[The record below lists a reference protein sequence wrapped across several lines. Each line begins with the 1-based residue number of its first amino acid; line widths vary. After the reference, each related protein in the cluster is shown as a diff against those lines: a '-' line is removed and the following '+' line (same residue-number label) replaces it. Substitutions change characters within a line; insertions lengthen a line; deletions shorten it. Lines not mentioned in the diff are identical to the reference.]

1 MKAIK
6 KSRVDSVFD
15 IVNAALLAVLLLILL
30 YPLYFVLI
38 ASVSDPYAIAQG
50 EVALFPVGFTMEA
63 YQNIMKDSRIW
74 LGYRNTIFYTVGGT
88 ALSLLLTIPAAY
100 VLSKKDL
107 PGRGILTTYCLI
119 TMYFGGGLIPTYLI
133 VRDIGLLNRAITL
146 VVLGSASIYNL
157 IVTRSFFQSTL
168 PDALFESAL
177 IDGASE
183 FRMFVSIALPLSGS
197 IIAVMALYFGVARW
211 NEFFNALIYVS
222 STQFQPLQLVLRTLL
237 LQSQQAVL
245 DAALTNDSEM
255 LADASRLAL
264 MAEAMK
270 YAIIFIASAPLL
282 IAYPFV
288 QKHFVKGVMIGAL
301 KG

>member
-1 MKAIK
+1 MKHRGI
-6 KSRVDSVFD
+6 RNMLTF
-15 IVNAALLAVLLLILL
+15 LLALVLTAAVVG
-30 YPLYFVLI
+30 VLS
-38 ASVSDPYAIAQG
+38 AATRVPAETARAAQTVQAEQPEEAAGQLTAVPHQESGTSVLAG
-50 EVALFPVGFTMEA
+50 
-63 YQNIMKDSRIW
+63 
-74 LGYRNTIFYTVGGT
+74 VGGF
-88 ALSLLLTIPAAY
+88 LLLLTIPAAY

-133 VRDIGLLNRAITL
+133 VKNIGLLNRAITL

-183 FRMFVSIALPLSGS
+183 FRMFISIALPLSGS

-255 LADASRLAL
+255 LADAARLAL